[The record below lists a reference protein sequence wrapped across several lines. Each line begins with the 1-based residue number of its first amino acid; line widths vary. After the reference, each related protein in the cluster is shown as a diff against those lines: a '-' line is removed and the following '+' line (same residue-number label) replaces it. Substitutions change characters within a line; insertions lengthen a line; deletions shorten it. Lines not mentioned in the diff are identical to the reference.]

1 MPGGDRLFQI
11 IEKIND
17 IVEKIKL
24 PGEYSVSATFNV
36 SDLFCLM

>member
-17 IVEKIKL
+17 NVEKN
-24 PGEYSVSATFNV
+24 ESTR
-36 SDLFCLM
+36 